1 MAPKNTPEFA
11 ARIREAVAASGLTQ
25 TQIAKR
31 GGPSDTT
38 LRKLMDGEPVGI
50 SAVTMKK
57 LDIGL
62 GWTPGSS
69 VRVYQGGQP
78 AVADDEY
85 REKAR
90 DAAIVREKV
99 GDIYDRLERE
109 GRLAQQR
116 EDPAEPDVL
125 DLLIELLGDLP
136 DGGSRE
142 KVQQLYD
149 ELAIRDFDQ
158 LFQRLSRRGKVQV
171 VRHAG
176 RILLLEENGTPVSSF
191 FAGSAEDHV
200 TYPTPEEFERNRHDV
215 TPTSTTSSSE
225 GEADPH
231 EKNGAA
237 DRRDDKSGALTPPD
251 KGDELEHRRNHRD
264 RFRPGPVDTGAAAYD
279 PPGPTDAELF
289 EDNAEG
295 RDPDGPEGGV

>member
-1 MAPKNTPEFA
+1 MAPKNTAEFA
-11 ARIREAVAASGLTQ
+11 ARIRDAVAASGLTQ

-38 LRKLMDGEPVGI
+38 LRKIMDGDLVGI
-50 SAVTMKK
+50 SAATMKK

-78 AVADDEY
+78 TVADAEY
-85 REKAR
+85 HERVHE
-90 DAAIVREKV
+90 AANVRKRV

-116 EDPAEPDVL
+116 NEPVEPDVL
-125 DLLIELLGDLP
+125 DLLMELLGDLP

-158 LFQRLSRRGKVQV
+158 LFQRLSRQGKVQV

-176 RILLLEENGTPVSSF
+176 RILLLEENGTPISSF
-191 FAGSAEDHV
+191 FTGSPNDHV
-200 TYPTPEEFERNRHDV
+200 IYPTAEEFERNRHDV
-215 TPTSTTSSSE
+215 TKEPPAASSE
-225 GEADPH
+225 GEAPEG
-231 EKNGAA
+231 EKTRG
-237 DRRDDKSGALTPPD
+237 RGSLPD
-251 KGDELEHRRNHRD
+251 KIRDAGKRITNTRTALIGSDQADSTDDFELVGR
-264 RFRPGPVDTGAAAYD
+264 DTGG
-279 PPGPTDAELF
+279 PGEPEQIRRQMDEDAERG
-289 EDNAEG
+289 DM
-295 RDPDGPEGGV
+295 